1 MKKIKIDVV
10 ALPLSGHLYPTMN
23 LLAPLLQNPQYE
35 IRLFTGPQKKAVAEA
50 VGFQVLPILEGH
62 VKEFEKAANN
72 KEQLGIFS
80 AYRQLSASLDLINLV
95 SDQLIQEWTNHRP
108 DIAIVDFITLSGG
121 LIAEQMGIPWITTMA
136 TQFAIETTEGPPC
149 FFGGMGAPQNSW
161 QVLEQFLGRKITRL
175 GKRIV
180 TFLLRDRLR
189 RYHFKLYNQ
198 KGQETIYSPYSILGI
213 GMKEVELKKG
223 FPEHYCW
230 VGPFGASVEA
240 VEDYPLDLSAFPNRK
255 KVLVTCGTQLAWAK
269 ENLIYQATQ
278 LAKAYPDCHFFVTR
292 GVGGQPFKCEN
303 LMENLSVVSYLP
315 YKEYIPQMDYVIH
328 HGGAGIFYQCII
340 YGKPALILPHDYD
353 QFDYAVRGVEAGVAY
368 TAKRDNSK
376 EIGQAFDRLLAK
388 ENWPELENLRQVAQ
402 SYHPTE
408 ILESEIHRL
417 LADKEKN
424 K

>member
-1 MKKIKIDVV
+1 MKKIRIDVV
-10 ALPLSGHLYPTMN
+10 VVPLSGHLYPTMN
-23 LLAPLLQNPQYE
+23 LLLPLLDNPQYE
-35 IRLFTGPQKKAVAEA
+35 IRLLTGPQKQSVAEA

-72 KEQLGIFS
+72 KEQLGIIS

-95 SDQLIQEWTNHRP
+95 SDQLTQEWTNHRP
-108 DIAIVDFITLSGG
+108 DIVIVDFITLSGG
-121 LIAEQMGIPWITTMA
+121 LVAEQMGIPWITTMA

-149 FFGGMGAPQNSW
+149 FFGGMGTPQNSW
-161 QVLEQFLGRKITRL
+161 QVLAQFVGRKTTRL

-223 FPEHYCW
+223 FPEHYRW

-240 VEDYPLDLSAFPNRK
+240 VEDYPLDLSLFAGRK
-255 KVLVTCGTQLAWAK
+255 KVLVSCGTQLEWAK
-269 ENLIYQATQ
+269 DNLIFQAKQ
-278 LAKAYPDCHFFVTR
+278 LAKAHPDFHFFVTL
-292 GVGGQPFKCEN
+292 GVGGEPFQCEN

-353 QFDYAVRGVEAGVAY
+353 QFDYAVRGVEAGVAL
-368 TAKRDNSK
+368 TANK
-376 EIGQAFDRLLAK
+376 EDTRAIGLAFEKLIAK
-388 ENWPELENLRQVAQ
+388 EDWSELEILRQAAQ

-417 LADKEKN
+417 LADKEKE
-424 K
+424 

>member
-50 VGFQVLPILEGH
+50 VGFQVLPILKGH
-62 VKEFEKAANN
+62 IKEFDKVANN

-108 DIAIVDFITLSGG
+108 DIVIVDFITLSGG
-121 LIAEQMGIPWITTMA
+121 LVANQLGIPWITTMA
-136 TQFAIETTEGPPC
+136 TQFVLETTDGPPC
-149 FFGGMGAPQNSW
+149 FMGGMGSPKNFW
-161 QVLEQFLGRKITRL
+161 QATIQFLGRKATRIV
-175 GKRIV
+175 KRIV
-180 TFLLRDRLR
+180 SFLLRDRLK
-189 RYHFKLYNQ
+189 RYNFRLYNHLD
-198 KGQETIYSPYSILGI
+198 QETIYSPYSILGI

-223 FPEHYCW
+223 FPEHFRW
-230 VGPFGASVEA
+230 VGPSGASVEA
-240 VEDYPLDLSAFPNRK
+240 GEDYPLDLTPFKERK

-269 ENLIYQATQ
+269 ENLIYQAKQ
-278 LAKAYPDCHFFVTR
+278 LAKAHPDCHFFVTR
-292 GVGGQPFKCEN
+292 GVGGEAFQCEN
-303 LMENLSVVSYLP
+303 LMENLSLVSYLP
-315 YKEYIPQMDYVIH
+315 YKEYIPKMDYVIH

-353 QFDYAVRGVEAGVAY
+353 QFDYAVRGVEAGVAF

-376 EIGQAFDRLLAK
+376 AIGQSFEELLAK
-388 ENWPELENLRQVAQ
+388 ENWPELETLRQATQ

-408 ILESEIHRL
+408 ILENEIHRL
-417 LADKEKN
+417 LANKEK
-424 K
+424 

>member
-10 ALPLSGHLYPTMN
+10 VVPLSGHLYPTMN
-23 LLAPLLQNPQYE
+23 LLLPLLDNPQYE
-35 IRLFTGPQKKAVAEA
+35 IRLFTGPQKKAVAESA
-50 VGFQVLPILEGH
+50 GFNVVTILEDH
-62 VKEFEKAANN
+62 IEEFEKASNN
-72 KEQLGIFS
+72 SEQLGILS
-80 AYRQLSASLDLINLV
+80 AYHQLSASIDLINLV
-95 SDQLIQEWTNHRP
+95 SDQLLKEWQKNHP
-108 DIAIVDFITLSGG
+108 DIVIADFITLSGG
-121 LIAEQMGIPWITTMA
+121 LVANQLGIPWITTMA
-136 TQFAIETTEGPPC
+136 TQFVLETTDGPPC
-149 FFGGMGAPQNSW
+149 LIGGMGSPKNVW
-161 QVLEQFLGRKITRL
+161 QAAVQFLGRKGTRL
-175 GKRIV
+175 VKRIV
-180 TFLLRDRLR
+180 SFSFRDRLK
-189 RYHFKLYNQ
+189 RYNFRLYNQ
-198 KGQETIYSPYSILGI
+198 LDQETIYSPYSILGI

-315 YKEYIPQMDYVIH
+315 YKEYIPLMDYVIH

-388 ENWPELENLRQVAQ
+388 ENWTELENLRQVAQ

-408 ILESEIHRL
+408 ILEGEIHRL
-417 LADKEKN
+417 LATKEKE
-424 K
+424 

>member
-1 MKKIKIDVV
+1 MKKINIDVV
-10 ALPLSGHLYPTMN
+10 IVPLSGHLYPTMN

-35 IRLFTGPQKKAVAEA
+35 IRLLTGPQKKAVAEA

-72 KEQLGIFS
+72 KEQLGIIS

-108 DIAIVDFITLSGG
+108 DIVIVDFITLSGG
-121 LIAEQMGIPWITTMA
+121 LVAEQMGIPWITTMA

-269 ENLIYQATQ
+269 DNLIYQTKQ
-278 LAKAYPDCHFFVTR
+278 LAKVHPDFHFFVTR

-388 ENWPELENLRQVAQ
+388 ENWTELENLRQVAQ

-408 ILESEIHRL
+408 ILEGEIHRL
-417 LADKEKN
+417 LATKEKE
-424 K
+424 

>member
-10 ALPLSGHLYPTMN
+10 IVPLSGHLYPTMN
-23 LLAPLLQNPQYE
+23 LLLPLLDNPQYE

-72 KEQLGIFS
+72 KEQLGIIS

-108 DIAIVDFITLSGG
+108 DIVIVDFITLSGG
-121 LIAEQMGIPWITTMA
+121 LVANQLGIPWITTMA
-136 TQFAIETTEGPPC
+136 TQFVLETTDGPPC
-149 FFGGMGAPQNSW
+149 LIGGMGSPKNGW
-161 QVLEQFLGRKITRL
+161 QVSVQFLGRKATRL
-175 GKRIV
+175 VKRIV
-180 TFLLRDRLR
+180 SFLLRDRLK
-189 RYHFKLYNQ
+189 RYNFRLYNHLD
-198 KGQETIYSPYSILGI
+198 QETIYSPYSILGI

-223 FPEHYCW
+223 FPEHYRW

-240 VEDYPLDLSAFPNRK
+240 VEDYPLDLSLFAGRK
-255 KVLVTCGTQLAWAK
+255 KVLVSCGTQLAWAK
-269 ENLIYQATQ
+269 DNLIYQTKQ
-278 LAKAYPDCHFFVTR
+278 LAKAHPDCHFFVTR
-292 GVGGQPFKCEN
+292 GLGGEAFQCEH
-303 LMENLSVVSYLP
+303 LMENLSLVSYLP

-376 EIGQAFDRLLAK
+376 EIGQTFDRLLAK
-388 ENWPELENLRQVAQ
+388 ENWPELETLRQAAQ
-402 SYHPTE
+402 SYNPTE

-417 LADKEKN
+417 LADKEKE

>member
-10 ALPLSGHLYPTMN
+10 AVPLSGHLYPTLN

-62 VKEFEKAANN
+62 VKEFEQAANN
-72 KEQLGIFS
+72 KEQLGIVS

-95 SDQLIQEWTNHRP
+95 SDKLIQEWTNHRP
-108 DIAIVDFITLSGG
+108 DIVIVDFITLSGG
-121 LIAEQMGIPWITTMA
+121 LVAEQMGIPWITTMA
-136 TQFAIETTEGPPC
+136 TQFAIETTDGPPC
-149 FFGGMGAPQNSW
+149 FFGGMGTPQNSW

-198 KGQETIYSPYSILGI
+198 KGQETIYSPNSILGI

-223 FPEHYCW
+223 FPKHYKW
-230 VGPFGASVEA
+230 IGPSGASVEA
-240 VEDYPLDLSAFPNRK
+240 GEDYPLDLSPFMERK
-255 KVLVTCGTQLAWAK
+255 KVLMTCGTQLAWAK

-278 LAKAYPDCHFFVTR
+278 LAKAHPDCHFFVTR
-292 GVGGQPFKCEN
+292 GVGGEAFQCEN
-303 LMENLSVVSYLP
+303 LMENFSVVSYLP

-376 EIGQAFDRLLAK
+376 EIGQAFEELLAK
-388 ENWPELENLRQVAQ
+388 ENWPELETLRQAAQ
-402 SYHPTE
+402 SYNPTE
-408 ILESEIHRL
+408 MLESEIHRL
-417 LADKEKN
+417 LATKEKE
-424 K
+424 

>member
-10 ALPLSGHLYPTMN
+10 AVPLSGHLYPTLN

-72 KEQLGIFS
+72 KEQLGIIS
-80 AYRQLSASLDLINLV
+80 AYRQLSVSLDLINLV
-95 SDQLIQEWTNHRP
+95 SDQLSQEWTNHRP
-108 DIAIVDFITLSGG
+108 NIVIVDFITLSGG
-121 LIAEQMGIPWITTMA
+121 LVAEQMGIPWITTMA
-136 TQFAIETTEGPPC
+136 TQFAIETTDGPPC
-149 FFGGMGAPQNSW
+149 FFGGMGTPQNSW
-161 QVLEQFLGRKITRL
+161 QVLQQFLARKITHL

-189 RYHFKLYNQ
+189 HYHFKLYNQ

-223 FPEHYCW
+223 FPKHYKW
-230 VGPFGASVEA
+230 IGPSGASVEA
-240 VEDYPLDLSAFPNRK
+240 GEDYPLDLSPFMERK
-255 KVLVTCGTQLAWAK
+255 KVLMTCGTQLAWAK

-278 LAKAYPDCHFFVTR
+278 LAKAHPDCHFFVTR
-292 GVGGQPFKCEN
+292 GVGGEAFQCEN

-353 QFDYAVRGVEAGVAY
+353 QFDYAIRGVEAGVAY

-376 EIGQAFDRLLAK
+376 EIGQAFEELLAK
-388 ENWPELENLRQVAQ
+388 ENWPELETLRQAAQ

-408 ILESEIHRL
+408 MLEREIHRL
-417 LADKEKN
+417 LEDKEKE

>member
-10 ALPLSGHLYPTMN
+10 AVPLSGHLYPTMN

-35 IRLFTGPQKKAVAEA
+35 IRLLTGPQKQSVAEA

-72 KEQLGIFS
+72 KEQLGIIS

-121 LIAEQMGIPWITTMA
+121 LVAEQMGIPWITTMA
-136 TQFAIETTEGPPC
+136 TQFAIETTDGPPC
-149 FFGGMGAPQNSW
+149 FFGGMGTPQNSW
-161 QVLEQFLGRKITRL
+161 QVLAQFVGRKTTRL

-223 FPEHYCW
+223 FPEHYRW

-240 VEDYPLDLSAFPNRK
+240 VEDYPLDLSLFAGRK
-255 KVLVTCGTQLAWAK
+255 KVLVSCGTQLEWAK
-269 ENLIYQATQ
+269 DNLIFQAKQ
-278 LAKAYPDCHFFVTR
+278 LAKAHPDFHFFVTL
-292 GVGGQPFKCEN
+292 GVGGEPFQCEN

-353 QFDYAVRGVEAGVAY
+353 QFDYAVRGVEAGVAL
-368 TAKRDNSK
+368 TANK
-376 EIGQAFDRLLAK
+376 EDTRAIGLAFEKLIAK
-388 ENWPELENLRQVAQ
+388 EDWSELENLRQAAQ

-417 LADKEKN
+417 LADKEKE
-424 K
+424 